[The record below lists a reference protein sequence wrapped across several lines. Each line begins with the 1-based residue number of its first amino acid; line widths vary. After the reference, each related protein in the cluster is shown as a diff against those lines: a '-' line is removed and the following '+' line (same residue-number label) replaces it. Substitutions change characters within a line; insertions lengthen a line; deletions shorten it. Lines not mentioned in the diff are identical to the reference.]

1 MTDLGYVLTMTHAWT
16 APVGYEVAISG
27 GIDTA
32 ELTDLIVA
40 AETAIDGLSHM
51 TPSFVNMLLQAP
63 DVDRDAG
70 ALLFRHIASGQIA
83 AFGVFRHPEPHVE
96 TATMGWVHPAHRGH
110 GIGATIVQWGL
121 ELARMRIPYAPEDAR
136 VTNRCQAS
144 DADTAAATVFIDLGY
159 SPDRRE
165 IEMELVFDDVVAVAP
180 IPAGITIRTVTRDS
194 DVEAVARV
202 SSDAFKDHYGWA
214 ESSWDQTLER
224 WANFRAM
231 DEWDD
236 DLVFVAEAEGEP
248 VGELVGVRSHGSTTG
263 SGYIGSLGVVRSWR
277 GKGLARALLTR
288 AFAAYQ
294 ARGMRAVALDVDA
307 DSLTGAT
314 RLYESVGMMPVRSET
329 AYLIELRPGI
339 DLVKR

>member
-1 MTDLGYVLTMTHAWT
+1 MTHTWA
-16 APVGYEVAISG
+16 APIGYEAAIGG
-27 GIDTA
+27 GINTE
-32 ELTDLIVA
+32 ELTNLIVA

-63 DVDRDAG
+63 DVDMDAG
-70 ALLFRHIASGQIA
+70 ALVFRHRASREIA
-83 AFGVFRHPEPHVE
+83 AFAVLRHPEPHVE
-96 TATMGWVHPAHRGH
+96 TVTMGWVHAAHRGR
-110 GIGATIVQWGL
+110 GIGTTIVQWGL
-121 ELARMRIPYAPEDAR
+121 ELARMRITYAPDDAR

-144 DADTAAATVFIDLGY
+144 DADTAAAKVFIGLGY
-159 SPDRRE
+159 SPDRHE
-165 IEMELVFDDVVAVAP
+165 IEMELVFDGVVAVAP
-180 IPAGITIRTVTRDS
+180 IPAGVTIRTVTRDS

-202 SSDAFKDHYGWA
+202 SSDAFRDHYGWA

-248 VGELVGVRSHGSTTG
+248 VGELVGVRSHGSTTE

-314 RLYESVGMMPVRSET
+314 RLYESVGMTPVRSET
-329 AYLIELRPGI
+329 AYLIELRPGV